1 MIEYCHWASAA
12 LITMRQNILVWAVTF
27 RKDMWLLTIR
37 TSNEKV
43 IEFLPNQGV
52 TSFGRTEENDI
63 VLKDDAVSR
72 HHAEMLFDHENKSLS
87 VRDLGS
93 TNGTY
98 VNGRRIKA
106 VFELEHGDQVRIGK
120 SLISIKSA
128 DTKQLESKEN
138 IVSLSLEVTQALLV
152 ESIDN
157 FGLLLNDL
165 SNRLVNVTDKDE
177 ALKVIGNFT
186 SNMIDSTESKVIL
199 QENFYVLE
207 NIGIPSSITK
217 TVIEDRTPTL
227 LSNIQADK
235 DLTESLAS
243 SKINSLIL
251 VPVHIGPSL
260 VGIIYTYQE
269 GEVAKP
275 FDRNDLQLVMAVS
288 SQVALT
294 LQRFEHEKEL
304 IYQANHDSLTKL
316 PNRTRFLDRLEQ
328 ALLRSRREDDYIFAV
343 FFFDVDNFKLIND
356 SLGHVVGDEILTAI
370 GKRLIRNFRDVDLIA
385 RLGGDEF
392 VILYDSLK
400 IIEDTIPIA
409 ERLFECFRQPFV
421 VNGKEIFITIS
432 VGGTTN
438 LMNYSDPV
446 EVLRDADIAMY
457 RAKAAGG
464 NKFQL
469 YDSEMHQELV
479 TLMELH
485 SGVRKAIRKEELVLY
500 YQPVISLQSG
510 QIMGLEALVRWNSP
524 ERGFLGP
531 KDFLFHLDTTSLL
544 NDLDLW
550 VLAKALE
557 DFSLLRSRFPAAK
570 DMFVSVNISERT
582 FFHKEILQL
591 IDQVLAKAHF
601 QPENLVFEI
610 TEQANIKSEELVIRV
625 MDDLR
630 AKGIRLSLDDFGT
643 GYSTLGYLHRFPVD
657 FLKIDRSFIES
668 VEKATENTRIVE
680 TIVGLAE
687 HIGMKVI
694 AEGVETKEQ
703 MEFLRKIK
711 CDYAQGFYLSHP
723 VELQKILELLE
734 ETPDALITS

>member
-1 MIEYCHWASAA
+1 
-12 LITMRQNILVWAVTF
+12 
-27 RKDMWLLTIR
+27 MWLLTIR

-43 IEFLPNQGV
+43 IEFLPSEGL
-52 TSFGRTEENDI
+52 TTFGRITENDI
-63 VLKDDAVSR
+63 VIRDDAVSR
-72 HHAEMLFDHENKSLS
+72 HHAEMLFNPDSVTLS
-87 VRDLGS
+87 IRDLGS

-98 VNGRRIKA
+98 VNGKRIKVA
-106 VFELEHGDQVRIGK
+106 VQLEHGDQVRIGK

-128 DTKQLESKEN
+128 DTQQLESQEN
-138 IVSLSLEVTQALLV
+138 IVSLTPELSQALLV
-152 ESIDN
+152 ESIEN

-165 SNRLVNVTDKDE
+165 SNQLVNIADKDN
-177 ALKVIGNFT
+177 ALSIISNFT
-186 SNMIDSTESKVIL
+186 SNMIDSTETKVIL
-199 QENFYVLE
+199 KDEFHALE
-207 NIGIPSSITK
+207 HIGIPAAIAR

-227 LSNIQADK
+227 LSNIQADQT
-235 DLTESLAS
+235 LTNSLAS

-251 VPVHIGPSL
+251 VPVHIGASL
-260 VGIIYTYQE
+260 VGVIYTFQE
-269 GEVAKP
+269 GAVTKP

-328 ALLRSRREDDYIFAV
+328 ALARSKRGDGYIFAV

-356 SLGHVVGDEILTAI
+356 SLGHVIGDQILTEI
-370 GKRLIRNFRDVDLIA
+370 GKRLTRNFRDVDLIA

-392 VILYDSLK
+392 VVLYDSLK

-409 ERLFECFRQPFV
+409 ERLFECFNQPFV
-421 VNGKEIFITIS
+421 VRGKEIFITIS

-438 LMNYSDPV
+438 LMNYSEPV

-469 YDSEMHQELV
+469 YDGEMHQELV
-479 TLMELH
+479 NLMELH
-485 SGVRKAIRKEELVLY
+485 SGVRKAINKEELVLH
-500 YQPVISLQSG
+500 YQPVISLDTG
-510 QIMGLEALVRWNSP
+510 HIVGLEALVRWNSP

-557 DFSLLRSRFPAAK
+557 DFTLLRSEFPYAK
-570 DMFVSVNISERT
+570 NLFVSVNISERT
-582 FFHKEILQL
+582 FFHKAILQL
-591 IDQVLAKAHF
+591 IDEVLAKAHF
-601 QPENLVFEI
+601 KPENLVFEI
-610 TEQANIKSEELVIRV
+610 TEQANIKSEELVIGV
-625 MDDLR
+625 MNDLR

-657 FLKIDRSFIES
+657 FLKIDRSFVES
-668 VEKATENTRIVE
+668 VDRVTENTRIVE
-680 TIVGLAE
+680 TIVSLAE
-687 HIGMKVI
+687 HIGMSVI
-694 AEGVETKEQ
+694 AEGVETREQ
-703 MEFLRKIK
+703 MDFLRRIK
-711 CDYAQGFYLSHP
+711 CEYAQGFYFSHP
-723 VELQKILELLE
+723 VELIKIQELLKKE
-734 ETPDALITS
+734 PGAIKLS